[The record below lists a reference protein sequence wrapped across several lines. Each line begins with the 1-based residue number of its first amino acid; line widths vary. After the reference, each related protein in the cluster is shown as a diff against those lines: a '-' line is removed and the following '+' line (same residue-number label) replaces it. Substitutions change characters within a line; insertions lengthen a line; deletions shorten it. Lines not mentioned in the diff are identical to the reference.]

1 MTLYAEYITQN
12 TKVCLVCKVSPRYCS
27 SIVHMSLST
36 SCYHE
41 FICISINPCRR
52 VARLAIGEF
61 PDWPIWDEPERLRSR
76 RCYSASREFF
86 FGPLCL
92 KGQEAFSWHLARTRE
107 GDGATGVDEQDRV
120 PSRLYLTVGIY
131 TRTRSSLFAKIRP
144 GMMAIREMAVASVAA
159 PMVMALGVVADHAET
174 SRWVLLSSPLSPGQ
188 TGEQIQTT
196 TNASYPYKYPRA
208 LVHVAY

>member
-1 MTLYAEYITQN
+1 MYITQN
-12 TKVCLVCKVSPRYCS
+12 TKVCLVCKVSPCYCS

-36 SCYHE
+36 SCYRE

-52 VARLAIGEF
+52 VARLAIGGF
-61 PDWPIWDEPERLRSR
+61 PDWPIWDEPERSS
-76 RCYSASREFF
+76 RCYRIF

-144 GMMAIREMAVASVAA
+144 WQSAKW
-159 PMVMALGVVADHAET
+159 L
-174 SRWVLLSSPLSPGQ
+174 
-188 TGEQIQTT
+188 
-196 TNASYPYKYPRA
+196 
-208 LVHVAY
+208 